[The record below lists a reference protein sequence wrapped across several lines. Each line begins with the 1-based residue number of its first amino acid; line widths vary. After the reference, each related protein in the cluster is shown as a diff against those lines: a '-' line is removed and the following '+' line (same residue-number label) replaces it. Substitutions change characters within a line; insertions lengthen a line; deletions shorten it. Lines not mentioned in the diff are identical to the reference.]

1 MEAVD
6 RVQRDALR
14 PRLTSVSSSRPLTFA
29 AQASLVP
36 IAGRNV
42 RGCRHA
48 NTAACWAD
56 AAI

>member
-6 RVQRDALR
+6 RVQADALR

-48 NTAACWAD
+48 NTAACWG
-56 AAI
+56 